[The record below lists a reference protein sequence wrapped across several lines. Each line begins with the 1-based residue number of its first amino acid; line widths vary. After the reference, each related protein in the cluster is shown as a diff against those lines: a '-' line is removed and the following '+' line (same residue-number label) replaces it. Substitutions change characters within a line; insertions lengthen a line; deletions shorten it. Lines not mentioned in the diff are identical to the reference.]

1 MVFSINKA
9 LRSAQNHLISGQIS
23 EAEAIYKE
31 ILIKFPKNKKAIQG
45 YQKLKLGITS
55 KIVKNTAPP
64 QVQMQEL
71 SSLFHM
77 GFMHE
82 VISKTQLMVD
92 LYPKS
97 LELHI
102 LLGEANRCL
111 ENHQNAIKSYEK
123 ALEIKPNYAEI
134 HNNMGNVLK
143 QSKDLV
149 EAINCY
155 KKAIEFKPNYTDAYF
170 NLANALHDQGELEAA
185 VGYFQQTIKD
195 LPRHTKAYFNMSVAL
210 HEMGDLDAA
219 IIGYEKALQLQ
230 PEYPEAWNNL
240 GNSFRDRGDLA
251 KAKESFRSAIRI
263 NPEYSTP
270 YWNLSGTET
279 QISASKSWL
288 KKCLE
293 VDENYQHAYLMLA
306 ALDYYEG
313 DQRHYLKITH
323 SDLYNHPF
331 TRSFSWV
338 FSLPSLPKLYFNK
351 WQFLE
356 SVVEQS
362 PQTRPF
368 YEFGVWRGVSFEFLT
383 KIFGKGYGFDTF
395 EGLPESWH
403 EEKVGTYSSNR
414 KVPKIDGGEFIVGKF
429 EETLP
434 DFFSVPRPMASVINF
449 DADLYTSTK
458 CALDQ
463 VQSVID
469 SKTILIFDEFLMN
482 HRWEDDEFKALE
494 DFCAANLFT
503 YIVLAVS
510 FFSKQV
516 AIRLLKQD
524 FFIVFIKR
532 DIVARPSIRT
542 YSQRPRG
549 IGILANWL
557 GA

>member
-1 MVFSINKA
+1 MAFSINKA

-31 ILIKFPKNKKAIQG
+31 ILTKFPKNKKAIQG

-55 KIVKNTAPP
+55 KIVKNTEPP
-64 QVQMQEL
+64 QVQIQEL

-97 LELHI
+97 LEVHI

-111 ENHQNAIKSYEK
+111 GNHQGAIKSYK
-123 ALEIKPNYAEI
+123 KVLKIKPNYAEV
-134 HNNMGNVLK
+134 HNNMGNALK
-143 QSKDLV
+143 QINDLE
-149 EAINCY
+149 EAINSY
-155 KKAIEFKPNYTDAYF
+155 KKAISFKSNYTDACF
-170 NLANALHDQGELEAA
+170 NLANALHDNGELEAA
-185 VGYFQQTIKD
+185 VGYFQRTIKD
-195 LPRHTKAYFNMSVAL
+195 QPRHTSAYFNMSVAL

-219 IIGYEKALQLQ
+219 IVGYEKALQLE

-251 KAKESFRSAIRI
+251 KAKESFKSAIRI

-313 DQRHYLKITH
+313 DQKEYLKIIN
-323 SDLYNHPF
+323 SDLYDHPF
-331 TRSFSWV
+331 TRSFLWV
-338 FSLPSLPKLYFNK
+338 FSLPHLPELHFNK
-351 WQFLE
+351 WQFFE
-356 SVVEQS
+356 SIVKQS
-362 PQTRPF
+362 PKTRPF
-368 YEFGVWRGVSFEFLT
+368 YEFGVWRGTSFEFLT
-383 KIFGKGYGFDTF
+383 GVFGKGYGFDTF

-403 EEKVGTYSSNR
+403 EEKVGTYSSD
-414 KVPKIDGGEFIVGKF
+414 KKIPKINGGEFIVGKF
-429 EETLP
+429 AETLP
-434 DFFSVPRPMASVINF
+434 NFFSVSRPMASVINF

-463 VQSVID
+463 AKSVID
-469 SKTILIFDEFLMN
+469 SETILIFDEFLMN
-482 HRWEDDEFKALE
+482 RSWQDDEFKALE
-494 DFCAANLFT
+494 EFCAANLFT

-516 AIRLLKQD
+516 AIKLLKQD
-524 FFIVFIKR
+524 FFIIFIKL
-532 DIVARPSIRT
+532 DITARPNIIT
-542 YSQRPRG
+542 YSHRPKG
-549 IGILANWL
+549 NSILANWL